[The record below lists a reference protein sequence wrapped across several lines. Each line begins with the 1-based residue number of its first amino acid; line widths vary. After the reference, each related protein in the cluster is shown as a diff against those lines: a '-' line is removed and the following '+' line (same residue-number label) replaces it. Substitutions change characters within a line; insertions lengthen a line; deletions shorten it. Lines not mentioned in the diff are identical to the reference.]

1 MSSTC
6 SFADAQSSCYRAYV
20 LSRHCYAAVY
30 QTWSK
35 KMGHIAMQWSPWSS
49 DGKNDCVYTRQLIVI
64 DVTAVFM
71 SQPLLVLLC
80 LCALP

>member
-1 MSSTC
+1 MGSTY
-6 SFADAQSSCYRAYV
+6 SFADEQISCGRAYV
-20 LSRHCYAAVY
+20 LSRHCTAAVY

-35 KMGHIAMQWSPWSS
+35 SLGHIAMQWSPWSS
-49 DGKNDCVYTRQLIVI
+49 GKGDYVLTRQLIVV

-71 SQPLLVLLC
+71 CRPLLVLLC